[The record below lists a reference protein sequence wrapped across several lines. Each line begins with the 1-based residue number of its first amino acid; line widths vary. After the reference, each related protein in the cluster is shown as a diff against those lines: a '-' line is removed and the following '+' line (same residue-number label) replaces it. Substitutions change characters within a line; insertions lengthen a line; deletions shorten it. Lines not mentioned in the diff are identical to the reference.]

1 MTKSV
6 IDKLGRPIRDLRI
19 SLTDQCNFRCNYC
32 MPKEVFGPEYAFLPK
47 IELLDN
53 NEVVLL
59 VRCFAKL
66 GIEKV
71 RLTGGE
77 PLLRRDL
84 VDLVRA
90 ISKVE
95 GVRDLSLTTNGSLLP
110 RYARDLKEA
119 GLNRINVSLDSLDK
133 DIFQKMSGG
142 RGDPKTVISGIDAS
156 LEAGLSIKTNMVV
169 RKGVNES
176 EILPMVSY
184 FRERRITL
192 RFIEYMDVGNTN
204 QWKLNEV
211 FPAKKILDTIKECY
225 QFAPV
230 DPNYRGEVAARYRYA
245 DIPVEFGLI
254 NSITKPFCSDCNRAR
269 LSANGKLYTC
279 LFASDGHDLKTL
291 VRTRNDEAGIVEA
304 ISKIWINRHD
314 RYSEVR
320 ASENQASKKI
330 EMSYI
335 GG

>member
-1 MTKSV
+1 MSQSV
-6 IDKLGRPIRDLRI
+6 TDKLGRPIRDLRI
-19 SLTDQCNFRCNYC
+19 SLTDQCNFRCSYC
-32 MPKEVFGPEYAFLPK
+32 MPKEVFGPEYAFLPHR
-47 IELLDN
+47 ELLAND
-53 NEVVLL
+53 EVVRL

-84 VDLVRA
+84 VDLVQA
-90 ISKVE
+90 ISEIE

-110 RYARDLKEA
+110 RYAKDLKVA
-119 GLNRINVSLDSLDK
+119 GLSRINVSLDSLDK
-133 DIFQKMSGG
+133 EIFRKMAGG
-142 RGDPKTVISGIDAS
+142 RGDPKSVIAGIDAS
-156 LEAGLSIKTNMVV
+156 LNAGLSVKTNMVV

-176 EILPMVSY
+176 EILPMVGY
-184 FRERRITL
+184 FRERGITL

-211 FPAKKILDTIKECY
+211 YPAKKILDTISKRY
-225 QFAPV
+225 NFVPV
-230 DPNYRGEVAARYRYA
+230 DPNYRGEVADRYRYT

-269 LSANGKLYTC
+269 LSADGKLYTC
-279 LFASDGHDLKTL
+279 LFAAAGHDLKTF
-291 VRTRNDEAGIVEA
+291 VRSQIDDDGIVNA
-304 ISKIWINRHD
+304 ISKIWITRHD
-314 RYSEVR
+314 RYSEER
-320 ASENQASKKI
+320 AKGNSDSTKI

>member
-1 MTKSV
+1 MTKPV

-19 SLTDQCNFRCNYC
+19 SLTDQCNFRCSYC

-47 IELLDN
+47 RELLDN
-53 NEVVLL
+53 KEVLL
-59 VRCFAKL
+59 LVHCFTRL
-66 GIEKV
+66 GVEKV

-84 VDLVRA
+84 VDLVHA
-90 ISKVE
+90 ISTVK

-110 RYARDLKEA
+110 RYAQDLKDA

-133 DIFQKMSGG
+133 DIFQKMAGG
-142 RGDPKTVISGIDAS
+142 RGDPKSVIAGIDAS

-169 RKGVNES
+169 RKGVNVS

-184 FRERRITL
+184 FRDRRITL

-211 FPAKKILDTIKECY
+211 YPSNKILDIIRERY

-230 DPNYRGEVAARYRYA
+230 DPNYRGEVATRYRYT

-269 LSANGKLYTC
+269 LSADGKLYSC
-279 LFASDGHDLKTL
+279 LFASNGHDLKNL
-291 VRTRNDEAGIVEA
+291 VRSRIDKAEIVNA

-314 RYSEVR
+314 RYSEER
-320 ASENQASKKI
+320 ATGTQDSNKI

>member
-1 MTKSV
+1 MNKSV

-19 SLTDQCNFRCNYC
+19 SLTDQCNFRCSYC
-32 MPKEVFGPEYAFLPK
+32 MPKEVFGPDYAFLPK
-47 IELLDN
+47 KELLN
-53 NEVVLL
+53 NDEVLSL

-84 VDLVRA
+84 VALIRN

-110 RYARDLKEA
+110 RYARDLKDA

-133 DIFQKMSGG
+133 EIFQKMSGG
-142 RGDPKTVISGIDAS
+142 RGDPKSVIAGIDAS

-169 RKGVNES
+169 RKGVNENQ
-176 EILPMVSY
+176 ILPMVSY
-184 FRERRITL
+184 FRERGITL

-204 QWKLNEV
+204 QWNLSEV
-211 FPAKKILDTIKECY
+211 YPAKKILDTIGERY
-225 QFAPV
+225 DFTPV
-230 DPNYRGEVAARYRYA
+230 DPNYRGEVAARYRYT

-269 LSANGKLYTC
+269 LSADGKLYTC
-279 LFASDGHDLKTL
+279 LFASHGHDLRTL
-291 VRTRNDEAGIVEA
+291 VRSRIDEGGIVNA
-304 ISKIWINRHD
+304 ISKIWMNRHD
-314 RYSEVR
+314 RYSEDR
-320 ASENQASKKI
+320 ANGNQASKKI

>member
-6 IDKLGRPIRDLRI
+6 IDRLGRPIRDLRI
-19 SLTDQCNFRCNYC
+19 SLTDQCNFRCSYC
-32 MPKEVFGPEYAFLPK
+32 MPKEVFGPEYTFLPK
-47 IELLDN
+47 RELLK
-53 NEVVLL
+53 NEEVLLL
-59 VRCFAKL
+59 VRCFAQL

-84 VDLVRA
+84 VDLVHS
-90 ISKVE
+90 ISEIV
-95 GVRDLSLTTNGSLLP
+95 GVRDLSLTTNGTLLP
-110 RYARDLKEA
+110 RYAQDLKEA

-133 DIFQKMSGG
+133 EIFQKMAGG
-142 RGDPKTVISGIDAS
+142 RGDPKSVIAGIDAS

-184 FRERRITL
+184 FRDRRITL

-211 FPAKKILDTIKECY
+211 YPAKKILDTIRERY
-225 QFAPV
+225 QFTPV
-230 DPNYRGEVAARYRYA
+230 HPNYRGEVAARYRYT

-269 LSANGKLYTC
+269 LSADGKLYTC
-279 LFASDGHDLKTL
+279 LFSSNGHDLKNL
-291 VRTRNDEAGIVEA
+291 VRSRIDEERIINT

-314 RYSEVR
+314 RYSEGR
-320 ASENQASKKI
+320 ASGTQDSNKI

>member
-1 MTKSV
+1 
-6 IDKLGRPIRDLRI
+6 
-19 SLTDQCNFRCNYC
+19 
-32 MPKEVFGPEYAFLPK
+32 
-47 IELLDN
+47 
-53 NEVVLL
+53 
-59 VRCFAKL
+59 
-66 GIEKV
+66 
-71 RLTGGE
+71 
-77 PLLRRDL
+77 
-84 VDLVRA
+84 
-90 ISKVE
+90 
-95 GVRDLSLTTNGSLLP
+95 
-110 RYARDLKEA
+110 
-119 GLNRINVSLDSLDK
+119 
-133 DIFQKMSGG
+133 
-142 RGDPKTVISGIDAS
+142 
-156 LEAGLSIKTNMVV
+156 
-169 RKGVNES
+169 
-176 EILPMVSY
+176 MVSY

-211 FPAKKILDTIKECY
+211 YPAKKILDTIKECY

-291 VRTRNDEAGIVEA
+291 VRTRIDEEGIVEA

-314 RYSEVR
+314 RYSEAR
-320 ASENQASKKI
+320 ASESQASKKI